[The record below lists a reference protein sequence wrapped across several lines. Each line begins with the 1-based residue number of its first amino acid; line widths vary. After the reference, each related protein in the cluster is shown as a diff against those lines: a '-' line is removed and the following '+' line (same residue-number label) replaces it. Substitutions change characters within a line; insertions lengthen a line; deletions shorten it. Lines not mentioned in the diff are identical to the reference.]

1 MKAIFR
7 CVFALMLT
15 LFSLTFAF
23 AQEEHGTKDEAVS
36 LVKKAIDYY
45 KKNGPDKTYAAINNQ
60 DPNFKVKD
68 LYLFA
73 APLKP
78 TSPLFAHGA
87 NIKLVG
93 KDLSQL
99 KDADGNQI
107 SKMMADVAQSKDG
120 KGWVD
125 YKWPNPVS
133 KQIEQKTTYVERVDD
148 IYFACGVYK

>member
-1 MKAIFR
+1 MKALISG
-7 CVFALMLT
+7 VLALT
-15 LFSLTFAF
+15 LAIFSFSPAF
-23 AQEEHGTKDEAVS
+23 AQEEHGTKEEAVS

-45 KKNGPDKTYAAINNQ
+45 KKNGGDKTYAAINNQ
-60 DPNFKVKD
+60 DPNFKIKD

-78 TSPLFAHGA
+78 TSPLLAHGA
-87 NIKLVG
+87 NIKMVG

-99 KDADGNQI
+99 KDADGNFI
-107 SKMMADVAQSKDG
+107 ARMMSEVAQSKDG
-120 KGWVD
+120 KGWIE

-133 KQIEQKTTYVERVDD
+133 KQIEQKTTYIERIDD